1 MNTRLDAIENRLQKF
16 IDSSLYLLPGRRPTR
31 LIQDLVHALETT
43 VVQQA
48 DGKLAAANIFSI
60 QLHPEDAAIWQT
72 NPGLLAALARVFE
85 DSARDAGLLLPNPA
99 SLNLEVNPLQP
110 PETFL
115 ITPSSRSPH
124 VEATAALP
132 LEDHPTEL
140 DTRPAASFLVFQNNQ
155 TFPLRLAVVNI
166 GRRADNHLVLEDPRV
181 SRLHAQLRA
190 VNGKYILFDLNSTG
204 GTFVNNL
211 RISQQVLKAGD
222 VISLAG
228 YPLIYGE
235 DTAPSGHSVE
245 DTRAQPP
252 A

>member
-1 MNTRLDAIENRLQKF
+1 MNTRLDAIETRLQKF
-16 IDSSLYLLPGRRPTR
+16 IDSSLYLLPGRHPSR
-31 LIQDLVHALETT
+31 LIHSLVQALENT

-48 DGKLAAANIFSI
+48 DGNLGAANVFSI
-60 QLHPEDAAIWQT
+60 QLHPEDALIWQT
-72 NPGLLAALARVFE
+72 NPGLLSALARVLE
-85 DSARDAGLLLPNPA
+85 DSARDAGLLLPNPV
-99 SLNLEVNPLQP
+99 SLNLEVNPLRS

-115 ITPSSRSPH
+115 ITPSARSPH

-132 LEDHPTEL
+132 VEDQPVEL
-140 DTRPAASFLVFQNNQ
+140 DSRPTSSFLIFQNNQ
-155 TFPLRLAVVNI
+155 TFPLRLAVINI

-190 VNGKYILFDLNSTG
+190 MNGKYILFDLNSTG
-204 GTFVNNL
+204 GTFVNNQ
-211 RISQQVLKAGD
+211 RISQQVLNAGD

-235 DTAPSGHSVE
+235 DTAPSINSVE

-252 A
+252 S